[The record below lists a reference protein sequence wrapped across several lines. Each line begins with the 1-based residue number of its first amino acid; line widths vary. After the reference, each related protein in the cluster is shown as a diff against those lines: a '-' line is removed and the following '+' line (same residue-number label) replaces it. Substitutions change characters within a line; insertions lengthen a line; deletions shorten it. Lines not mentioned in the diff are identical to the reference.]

1 MSTTPIIK
9 SPETNERHAAQ
20 GLRRHLA
27 GAFNEGGLENLDAEL
42 HSLCVTLSCSTP
54 EHAAVID
61 GWLAERAR
69 ESLEASIAARAS
81 FA

>member
-1 MSTTPIIK
+1 
-9 SPETNERHAAQ
+9 
-20 GLRRHLA
+20 
-27 GAFNEGGLENLDAEL
+27 LENLDAEL